1 MQMNTQN
8 IGSITNVG
16 ASGTAFVSFT
26 YFFSYA
32 AIGW

>member
-8 IGSITNVG
+8 IGSITK
-16 ASGTAFVSFT
+16 ASATGTAFVSFT